1 MQANIASLSFEV
13 MADPLI
19 DEHGCLLKACLMTD
33 TASSAS
39 ATRFYEIIEHW
50 SVRTFL
56 VEINNINVTT
66 NELMSSVAI

>member
-19 DEHGCLLKACLMTD
+19 DEHGSLFRACLMTD

-39 ATRFYEIIEHW
+39 ATRFYEIVEHL
-50 SVRTFL
+50 SVSED
-56 VEINNINVTT
+56 VNVFVGK
-66 NELMSSVAI
+66 NSL